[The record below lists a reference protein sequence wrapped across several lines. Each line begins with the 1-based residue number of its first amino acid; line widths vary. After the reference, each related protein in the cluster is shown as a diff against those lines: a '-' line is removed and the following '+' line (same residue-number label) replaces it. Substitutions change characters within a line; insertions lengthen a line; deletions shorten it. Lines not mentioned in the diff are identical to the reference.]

1 MSTLLREGPYRFFF
15 YLGDRGEPPHVHVQ
29 RDNHIAKF
37 WLNPVTLE
45 RSGGLSRSKIR
56 HIRAH
61 HRGKPDFI
69 LGRVGCTFQRLKST
83 CRKP

>member
-1 MSTLLREGPYRFFF
+1 MPTLLRGGPFRFFF

-45 RSGGLSRSKIR
+45 RSG
-56 HIRAH
+56 
-61 HRGKPDFI
+61 
-69 LGRVGCTFQRLKST
+69 RVE
-83 CRKP
+83 PP